1 MGWILDG
8 FPSTYQ
14 QAKLLEKALTG
25 MDVGDRKTGKSR
37 KSNLAPDP
45 RPTPPLPE
53 PGSGINVV
61 VLFDVDN
68 DLALRRSAG
77 RTCEWN
83 FFRFTGCP
91 LHREN
96 RENGEKNPCQG
107 KHMEFGNFA

>member
-25 MDVGDRKTGKSR
+25 MDSGDRKTGKSR

-45 RPTPPLPE
+45 RPTPPPAE

-61 VLFDVDN
+61 IMFDLDN
-68 DLALRRSAG
+68 ELALKRSAG
-77 RTCEWN
+77 RTCKSY
-83 FFRFTGCP
+83 FICFLITSITHS
-91 LHREN
+91 LLT
-96 RENGEKNPCQG
+96 
-107 KHMEFGNFA
+107 HMYYMY